1 MLAPVAL
8 FVYAR
13 PEHTQRT
20 VEALLKNLLAEET
33 DVIVFSDAAKGAE
46 KEQAVAAVRE
56 YVSGVKGFK
65 SLTVHYRPHN
75 YGLAKSIIDGV
86 SEVVREHGRVIVL
99 EDDLV
104 TSRYFL
110 TYMNDG
116 LKHFADDER
125 VISLHG
131 YMYPVK
137 RPLPEAFFL
146 PGADCWGW
154 ATWARGWAL
163 FNPDGQYLLDE
174 LRQRGLQKAFDFNG
188 SYPYSGMLEG
198 QIAGSNNS
206 WAIRWYASAFLAG
219 KLTLYPGRSL
229 VQNIGNDDSGT
240 HCGTTTALDVAVS
253 ESPIGLDGIDVEPSQ
268 DALDAVEEFF
278 RSNQFALRT
287 VLSNVLTYT
296 MMTNVK
302 ATVKQWMPP
311 VMVRAMTRLLRVGGY
326 ALRGFIVR
334 RMR

>member
-8 FVYAR
+8 FVYSR

-75 YGLAKSIIDGV
+75 YGLAKSIIEGV

-137 RPLPEAFFL
+137 RPLLKRSFCQEPIA
-146 PGADCWGW
+146 GGGR
-154 ATWARGWAL
+154 RGHGVGPVQSGRSVFA
-163 FNPDGQYLLDE
+163 GRVASE
-174 LRQRGLQKAFDFNG
+174 GLQKAFDFNG

-229 VQNIGNDDSGT
+229 VQNIGN
-240 HCGTTTALDVAVS
+240 
-253 ESPIGLDGIDVEPSQ
+253 
-268 DALDAVEEFF
+268 
-278 RSNQFALRT
+278 
-287 VLSNVLTYT
+287 
-296 MMTNVK
+296 
-302 ATVKQWMPP
+302 
-311 VMVRAMTRLLRVGGY
+311 
-326 ALRGFIVR
+326 
-334 RMR
+334 